1 MFTLPETRFDIAGDE
16 YIYAEISREMG
27 LESNFKALAITNEL
41 RKRKIPGL
49 IDICPANASYMV
61 RFNPELI
68 SAIDLLDYL
77 IEIDITKSNV
87 AELNLSTRIVE
98 IPIWYDD
105 PITREYSFRFDNRH
119 QHPGISDFEF
129 VMKCNHFADKES
141 FIQAH
146 SSTPYFITMVG
157 YIPGT
162 SWEFPLGAAKEEIL
176 QAPKYLSPR
185 TETPNR
191 AIGLGGAFNAI
202 YPVDSPG
209 SYQLIGMSAVPVYD
223 KERRYPELCDYVLA
237 KPGDIWRHR
246 PIDET
251 EYNRIVADVEEG
263 KYRYRTRH
271 VEFTV
276 KEYLL
281 RGKEY
286 IAHLMEGF

>member
-1 MFTLPETRFDIAGDE
+1 MFTLPETRFDFAGDE

-27 LESNFKALAITNEL
+27 LASNFKALAITNEL
-41 RKRKIPGL
+41 RKRNIPGL
-49 IDICPANASYMV
+49 IDICPANASYLV
-61 RFNPELI
+61 RFNPEII
-68 SAIDLLDYL
+68 SSQDLLDYL

-98 IPIWYDD
+98 IPTWYDD
-105 PITREYSFRFDNRH
+105 PITRSYSERFASRH
-119 QHPGISDFEF
+119 QHPGLSDFDF
-129 VMKCNHFADKES
+129 VMKCNGFTDKAA

-162 SWEFPLGAAKEEIL
+162 SWEFPLGTTNEEIL

-185 TETPNR
+185 SKTPNR

-246 PIDET
+246 PIDEA
-251 EYNRIVADVEEG
+251 EYWQIVADVEKG
-263 KYRYRTRH
+263 TYTYRTRD
-271 VEFTV
+271 VEFSP

-281 RGKEY
+281 RGKAY
-286 IAHLMEGF
+286 IALLMEGF